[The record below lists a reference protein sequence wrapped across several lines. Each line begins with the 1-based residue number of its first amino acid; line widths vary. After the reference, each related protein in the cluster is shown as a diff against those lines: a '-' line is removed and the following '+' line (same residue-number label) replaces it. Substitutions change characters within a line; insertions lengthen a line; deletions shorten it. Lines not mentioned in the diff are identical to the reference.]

1 VVFKRNSPSLRRRGR
16 GNGWGRFVR
25 VGLGIEEG
33 GGLRGRYKVN
43 NLFKKR
49 IMLAVTRDNIEVEA
63 TTLKLEKIGKTKST
77 HNT

>member
-1 VVFKRNSPSLRRRGR
+1 M
-16 GNGWGRFVR
+16 
-25 VGLGIEEG
+25 GLGIEEG